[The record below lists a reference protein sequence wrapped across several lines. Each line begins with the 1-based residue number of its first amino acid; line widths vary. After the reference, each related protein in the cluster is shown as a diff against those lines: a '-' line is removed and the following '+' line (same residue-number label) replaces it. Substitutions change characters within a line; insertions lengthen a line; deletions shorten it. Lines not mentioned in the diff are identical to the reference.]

1 MSKSTNKFIAFMA
14 LMHSMTALAANE
26 LVVFVDSTNVSEESL
41 TAVLDGST
49 SEAVDGN
56 GFVSLDL
63 VAGQHSLQI
72 KQGGQS
78 LHSFRFTSAAGQL
91 VDIAVILSAG
101 NNPQVTIEN
110 YFKTETAGEKK
121 KAQRGGLSGQVNANG
136 LPVAEATVS
145 LVGTTIAVDTDEFG
159 RYELKAPRG
168 IYSLQVSHPDYG
180 RKKLMTTVL
189 LAE

>member
-14 LMHSMTALAANE
+14 LMHSLTALAANE

-78 LHSFRFTSAAGQL
+78 LYSFRFTSAAGQL

-121 KAQRGGLSGQVNANG
+121 KAQRGG
-136 LPVAEATVS
+136 ATRS
-145 LVGTTIAVDTDEFG
+145 RIAACV
-159 RYELKAPRG
+159 RRAA
-168 IYSLQVSHPDYG
+168 SLQASARG
-180 RKKLMTTVL
+180 RWRSRSWSCATTSTSMS
-189 LAE
+189 ASGSSATTASPSRM